1 MRAAGLNAAAIG
13 DATRARGH
21 EMLLIGFFHGPPP
34 REPADGGL
42 GRIRAQAQ
50 PERVAIAAGSNP
62 PVPVDPATM
71 RSAPSNPPAR
81 SWSATAND
89 VRSLRVSA
97 DAIPA

>member
-1 MRAAGLNAAAIG
+1 
-13 DATRARGH
+13 
-21 EMLLIGFFHGPPP
+21 MLLIVFFQGPHP
-34 REPADGGL
+34 REPADGA
-42 GRIRAQAQ
+42 RAAYEPRLNPNQAQ
-50 PERVAIAAGSNP
+50 PERVAIAAGSNQ
-62 PVPVDPATM
+62 PVPVDPATI